1 MTSNSR
7 PSTPQTSIYTEFGV
21 VEKPII
27 GWLQELGWKYMPA
40 SNLRRASEEPF
51 ESATLRKAIKKLNP
65 DVIETD
71 EDVERVVSRL
81 QRLSN
86 DISGNKDFLD
96 WLKSEKSI
104 VLKQGR
110 KAKTIRLIDYEHV
123 SNNSFIVTNQFRFS
137 GYGNVRFDIVLVVN
151 GVPLVIIEAKK
162 PTATYDYTEA
172 IKQLQRYHR
181 EAPQIFKYLALV
193 CATDGITFKYNWI
206 DGDNY
211 SYWRNP
217 DFLDSVEGA
226 VKGLFDRRGFL
237 DMVNNFIVF
246 EKTKEELTKKIARYQ
261 QVAAAN
267 KIVERVLKG
276 KPKTGLIWHTQGSG
290 KTLTMLFAAWKLKK
304 TPRLKNPTIL
314 VVVDRIELESQ
325 LSGVF
330 KNVELPYTAKA
341 ESIQDLKKKLAKDS
355 REVIITTVQKFEGVE
370 HILNERENIVVFID
384 EAHRTQYGLLAASMR
399 QALPNALIFGFTGT
413 PIDKGPT
420 GISTFRTFCT
430 GGEKYLDKYPIR
442 QSIADGSTVPIYYLP
457 RLVSYHID
465 KETLDQEFFNLTS
478 DLTEEEQER
487 VMGRA
492 AKLKEVL
499 KSKDRVEKVAKDIAE
514 HFKAHVEPNGFKA
527 QLVAVDREACALYKE
542 ELKKHLPDDWSK
554 VIYTPAQN
562 DAELLRKYHLPKA
575 EQLRIARVD
584 YQKQG
589 ENPRILIVTDMLLTG
604 FDAPVEQVMYL
615 DKPLRD
621 HKLLQAIA
629 RTNRPYSQKEGG
641 IIVDYIGI
649 FDNLVKALNFE
660 QEDIEGV
667 AFNFDELKDR
677 FKQTISELL
686 RLFKHVKRDGAR
698 ASLFKA
704 IQVLEDERNLKS
716 FQEKLTVLE
725 RLFET
730 ISPDPFVLQ
739 FKNDYLWLIQVNEA
753 YNKFVRREEKP
764 LYAHEEKTKELIR
777 QNVKVAQVGSIPV
790 LKIDKTYL
798 KQLEGLGYSEEEQ
811 IIEMKQAITYHIKIN
826 IEKNPVYETL
836 SQKLERILKEK
847 DGRRLL
853 ESLKVLIKEINE
865 TEDNAKRL
873 NLSPEEYA
881 LLEVLKRH
889 FPDMNE
895 ERGVEFVK
903 SLFGKVESELFPG
916 WHEKEQVVLETE
928 KKLFDRCFTE
938 FFGKVSN
945 RQIAAMAEQMTTY
958 LTKFDAWG

>member
-1 MTSNSR
+1 MVSNSR
-7 PSTPQTSIYTEFGV
+7 PSTQQTGMYTEAGI

-27 GWLQELGWKYMPA
+27 EWLEELGWRYVPS
-40 SNLRRASEEPF
+40 SNLRRTPEEPF
-51 ESATLRKAIKKLNP
+51 EFATLRKAINRLNLG
-65 DVIETD
+65 VIETD
-71 EDVERVVSRL
+71 EAVERVVSKL

-86 DISGNKDFLD
+86 DISGNKEFLD
-96 WLKSEKSI
+96 WLKGEKSI
-104 VLKQGR
+104 ILKPGQ
-110 KAKTIRLIDYEHV
+110 KAKTVRLIDYEHV
-123 SNNSFIVTNQFRFS
+123 NSNSFVVTNQFRFS
-137 GYGNVRFDIVLVVN
+137 GYETRRFDIVLMVN
-151 GVPLVIIEAKK
+151 GIPLVIIEAKK

-172 IKQLQRYHR
+172 MKQLLRYHR
-181 EAPQIFKYLALV
+181 EAPQIFKYLAFV
-193 CATDGITFKYNWI
+193 CATDGMTFKYNWV
-206 DGDNY
+206 DENNY
-211 SYWRNP
+211 SYWKNP
-217 DFLDSVEGA
+217 AFFDPVEGA
-226 VKGLFDRRGFL
+226 AKGLFARRGFL

-261 QVAAAN
+261 QVSAAN
-267 KIVERVLKG
+267 KVVERVLKG

-304 TPRLKNPTIL
+304 IPRLRNPTIL

-370 HILNERENIVVFID
+370 TILNERENIVVFVD

-399 QALPNALIFGFTGT
+399 KALPNALIFGFTGT

-420 GISTFRTFCT
+420 GKSTFRTFCSR
-430 GGEKYLDKYPIR
+430 GEKYLDKYPIR

-465 KETLDQEFFNLTS
+465 KETLDREFFSLTS
-478 DLTEEEQER
+478 DLTEEEQEK
-487 VMGRA
+487 VMERTT
-492 AKLKEVL
+492 KLKEAL
-499 KSKDRVEKVAKDIAE
+499 KSKDHVEKVAKDIAE
-514 HFKAHVEPNGFKA
+514 HFKAHIEPNRFKA

-542 ELKKHLPDDWSK
+542 ELKKHLLDEWSV

-562 DAELLRKYHLPKA
+562 DSELLKKYHLPKE

-584 YQKQG
+584 YQKQN
-589 ENPRILIVTDMLLTG
+589 ENPRIIIVTDMLLTG

-629 RTNRPYSQKEGG
+629 RTNRPYPRKEGG
-641 IIVDYIGI
+641 IIVDYVGI
-649 FDNLVKALNFE
+649 FDNLMKALNFE

-677 FKQTISELL
+677 FRQIISELL
-686 RLFKHVKRDGAR
+686 RLFKHVKRDGSR
-698 ASLFKA
+698 ASLLKA
-704 IQVLEDERNLKS
+704 IRVLENEEKLKS
-716 FQEKLTVLE
+716 FKGKLTILE

-739 FKNDYLWLIQVNEA
+739 FKDDYLWLIQVNEA
-753 YNKFVRREEKP
+753 YNKFIRREEKP
-764 LYAHEEKTKELIR
+764 LYTHEEKTKELIR
-777 QNVKVAQVGSIPV
+777 QNVKVDQVGSIPM
-790 LKIDKTYL
+790 LKIDRTYL

-836 SQKLERILKEK
+836 SQRLERILKEK
-847 DGRRLL
+847 DGWRLL
-853 ESLKVLIKEINE
+853 ESLKALIKEINE
-865 TEDNAKRL
+865 IEDKAKRL

-889 FPDMNE
+889 FLDMDE
-895 ERGVEFVK
+895 ERGAEFAQ
-903 SLFGKVESELFPG
+903 SLFGKVGPELFPG
-916 WHEKEQVVLETE
+916 WHEKKQVVQEIE
-928 KKLFDRCFTE
+928 KELFDECFAE
-938 FFGKVSN
+938 FFGKISN
-945 RQIAAMAEQMTTY
+945 RQIAAMSEQMTTY
-958 LTKFDAWG
+958 LTRFDI